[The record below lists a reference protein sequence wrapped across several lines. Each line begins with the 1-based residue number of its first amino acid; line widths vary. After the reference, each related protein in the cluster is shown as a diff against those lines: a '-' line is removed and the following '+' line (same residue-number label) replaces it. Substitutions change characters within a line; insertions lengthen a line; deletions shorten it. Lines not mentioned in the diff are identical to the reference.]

1 MIESVGNVKTPEL
14 KVRIESPQKISP
26 ENLNSIPPTVH
37 KMFNLSLNLNRF
49 YNEVKDDEVLTTLIK
64 RLYGLKNPRTPTLFE
79 ALVDSIVEQQI
90 SLKVAHSI
98 ENRLIKSFGSSVKMY
113 GKTYYAYPS
122 PDELSDLDLQQL
134 RDCGLSFR
142 KAEYI
147 RDLSLNIVNQE
158 LNLESLE
165 KRDNTEDMIEE
176 LCEIRGIG
184 VWTAE
189 LSLLRGL
196 GRLDAIPADDIG
208 LRRVIS
214 HYYRDDQKINAD
226 KARNIALKWGE
237 WAGLASYYLI
247 VADLMSQ

>member
-1 MIESVGNVKTPEL
+1 M
-14 KVRIESPQKISP
+14 
-26 ENLNSIPPTVH
+26 
-37 KMFNLSLNLNRF
+37 
-49 YNEVKDDEVLTTLIK
+49 
-64 RLYGLKNPRTPTLFE
+64 
-79 ALVDSIVEQQI
+79 EQQI
-90 SLKVAHSI
+90 SLKAAHSI

-214 HYYRDDQKINAD
+214 HYYRDDQKN
-226 KARNIALKWGE
+226 KCR
-237 WAGLASYYLI
+237 
-247 VADLMSQ
+247 